1 VKLVQ
6 RLANILAFERRCIR
20 SSFVA
25 QVRRTL
31 PVRLHLRAL
40 LARRIDALDAS
51 GYLRDATLAV
61 PILLGLLVLSPA
73 VARAAEGYQ
82 VYESTAASVNGEVL
96 FVSDV
101 AREACFLRC
110 AAMPGTVGEILS
122 PRGVRDRLIL
132 DTLALQEQRKLLLG
146 TVDNTTLEG
155 SAREAETRMAA
166 CSSPCK
172 REIAPGGTREW
183 IRRKLLLR
191 DFFNR
196 RVAVFVE
203 VKDDD
208 VGKELA
214 RRSSARGNG
223 AIPTLE
229 EVRKEMLD
237 ARIAQEIRNWQ
248 TRAASK
254 SRMILS
260 PMEDR

>member
-1 VKLVQ
+1 VK
-6 RLANILAFERRCIR
+6 
-20 SSFVA
+20 
-25 QVRRTL
+25 
-31 PVRLHLRAL
+31 PP
-40 LARRIDALDAS
+40 
-51 GYLRDATLAV
+51 V
-61 PILLGLLVLSPA
+61 PILLALLLLSPA
-73 VARAAEGYQ
+73 TVGAVEGYR

-96 FVSDV
+96 FVSEV

-110 AAMPGTVGEILS
+110 AAMPGTREEILS
-122 PRGVRDRLIL
+122 ARGARDRLIL

-155 SAREAETRMAA
+155 YTREAETRMAS

-172 REIAPGGTREW
+172 REIAPGETREW

-203 VKDDD
+203 MKDDD
-208 VGKELA
+208 VRRELA
-214 RRSSARGNG
+214 RRSSAPGSG
-223 AIPTLE
+223 AMPTE
-229 EVRKEMLD
+229 EQVRDEMRD

-248 TRAASK
+248 SRAASK
-254 SRMILS
+254 SRLILS

>member
-1 VKLVQ
+1 VKPC
-6 RLANILAFERRCIR
+6 A
-20 SSFVA
+20 
-25 QVRRTL
+25 
-31 PVRLHLRAL
+31 AL
-40 LARRIDALDAS
+40 
-51 GYLRDATLAV
+51 
-61 PILLGLLVLSPA
+61 LLVLLLLSPA
-73 VARAAEGYQ
+73 AGRAAEGYR

-110 AAMPGTVGEILS
+110 AAMPGSKEEILS
-122 PRGVRDRLIL
+122 SRGARERLIL

-155 SAREAETRMAA
+155 YALEAESRMAA

-172 REIAPGGTREW
+172 REIAPGETREW

-196 RVAVFVE
+196 RVGVFVE

-208 VGKELA
+208 VSKELA
-214 RRSSARGNG
+214 KRSSASGTG
-223 AIPTLE
+223 AKPTLE
-229 EVRKEMLD
+229 QVREELLD
-237 ARIAQEIRNWQ
+237 ARIAREIRNWQ

-254 SRMILS
+254 SRLILS
-260 PMEDR
+260 PLEDR

>member
-1 VKLVQ
+1 MKPVR
-6 RLANILAFERRCIR
+6 RLATIPGL
-20 SSFVA
+20 
-25 QVRRTL
+25 
-31 PVRLHLRAL
+31 
-40 LARRIDALDAS
+40 
-51 GYLRDATLAV
+51 
-61 PILLGLLVLSPA
+61 PILLGLLFLGPA
-73 VARAAEGYQ
+73 PGGAAGEFR

-110 AAMPGTVGEILS
+110 AAMPGTEEEILTL
-122 PRGVRDRLIL
+122 RGARDRLIL

-146 TVDNTTLEG
+146 AVDNAALAG
-155 SAREAETRMAA
+155 YVREAESRMAS
-166 CSSPCK
+166 CPSPCK
-172 REIAPGGTREW
+172 AEIAPGETREW

-208 VGKELA
+208 VRREIA
-214 RRSSARGNG
+214 RRSSSPGSVAES
-223 AIPTLE
+223 TME
-229 EVRKEMLD
+229 EVRDEMRD

-254 SRMILS
+254 SRLILS
-260 PMEDR
+260 PLEDR